1 MQVTAVVA
9 LTTEGGI
16 GLPVVEAYELL
27 LELSTVRSK
36 YRGSI
41 FAGSTSDNA
50 ATKSKVNGLK
60 YYKSVL

>member
-1 MQVTAVVA
+1 M
-9 LTTEGGI
+9 TTEGGI

-27 LELSTVRSK
+27 LELSTARSK
-36 YRGSI
+36 YRGST

-60 YYKSVL
+60 YYKSVP